1 MSTIM
6 YGSTSFGLASINN
19 QRVAFES
26 VSHGKLKPNYI
37 NFKYY
42 CYVHYILCSD
52 CNTHGYAHC
61 SNYYS
66 SYIR

>member
-6 YGSTSFGLASINN
+6 YGSTSFGLTSINK

-37 NFKYY
+37 N
-42 CYVHYILCSD
+42 I
-52 CNTHGYAHC
+52 
-61 SNYYS
+61 
-66 SYIR
+66 